1 MEDAKKFKIFGTSV
15 ENSLPL
21 SERVSRLIIADL
33 AVPFHHLPQRNT
45 SRTLFYAL
53 MIEQLVASIRDALSE
68 NALSLNNIFIESIH
82 PDIDPDIQSNLRHLA
97 IQIDDKVKDIVANAS
112 TILDTFELAMPLLP
126 PSFDFND
133 QNELL
138 LLDNIDKFV
147 LQSSVEWMEDIYE
160 EVEGIASWEDNVQNL
175 SFLVMP
181 DFDATRNTSSTSME
195 ENAAFQEMMSLYNEL
210 KSNTRKDFHKNL
222 VDDHHD
228 TQPLN
233 YSFWEVIY
241 SDTSHIPPHFA
252 LETITNTPL
261 KSYLLR
267 SDNQRDVV
275 ISEKERKTRRHIGVI
290 DTGTFYPNV
299 TVNDK
304 VDPAAVFSYNIGAI
318 SQLATLCDDI
328 STKMIASSTFLRH
341 GEVIQSQMRQLNE
354 SLQNPREL
362 AFNVAALEIE
372 ESLLRIELMSQGL
385 IHSINLN
392 TTLSKKSYLETS
404 LLLKDTSAERTSI
417 AEREYKSIRESHID
431 HADSSLDALLVY
443 FSALDDM
450 KSIYYSTLRD
460 LLEMVEEAAI
470 EANVAQEVIHAEAE
484 IERENEY
491 VSINQIKLLGSAQIE
506 EIVQSIE
513 NIFWNLAG
521 CFHHIVSTSTG
532 RQQFFFYISMIA
544 ALVLTISTIKEVISL
559 GCAVILRLLT
569 TPRLVRKYGNSRFRM
584 RFWSDKAETQMDS
597 IILSKPVKTRIEQAA
612 KTALEASKRRFPMR
626 NILLHGKPGCGKSMT
641 AIAIA
646 QSIHSLPYAIM
657 SGADIFPMGKSLQFD
672 ALILSYLS
680 NTRFNTLRLL

>member
-1 MEDAKKFKIFGTSV
+1 
-15 ENSLPL
+15 
-21 SERVSRLIIADL
+21 
-33 AVPFHHLPQRNT
+33 
-45 SRTLFYAL
+45 

-97 IQIDDKVKDIVANAS
+97 IQIDDKAKDIVANAS

-126 PSFDFND
+126 PSFDFNG

-147 LQSSVEWMEDIYE
+147 LQSSVEWIKDIYE
-160 EVEGIASWEDNVQNL
+160 EVDGIVSWEDNVQNL

-181 DFDATRNTSSTSME
+181 DFDATRNSSSTSME
-195 ENAAFQEMMSLYNEL
+195 ENAAFREMMSLYNEL
-210 KSNTRKDFHKNL
+210 KSNTRKDFDKNL

-362 AFNVAALEIE
+362 AFNVAALEVE
-372 ESLLRIELMSQGL
+372 ESLLRIELMSQRL

-450 KSIYYSTLRD
+450 KSIYNSTLRE

-532 RQQFFFYISMIA
+532 RQQFFFYISVIA

-584 RFWSDKAETQMDS
+584 RCWSDKAETQMDS
-597 IILSKPVKTRIEQAA
+597 IILSKPVKTRIEQVA